1 MKFFRPEFF
10 GSAIFDSQNFSTV
23 FSETAACPSGAKPV
37 SAVMNGRRDIISSPV
52 AVYYELTRRC
62 NLHCQQCFASCRTAD
77 PSELPS
83 ETVFAVLRQLAA
95 AGVINVRFTGGEPSL
110 RSDLLQILE
119 YARGLGLVVSL
130 QTNGVYDDPDV
141 FVAKLA
147 ALACDQVT
155 VSVDGPP
162 DVHDALRG
170 AGAFA
175 SVHRSLQL
183 FAENRVPVR
192 INLLAHRQN
201 LARLEEIFAWATT
214 CSAGMNI
221 FHIRPIGRARNMQH
235 LLLDENALEELA
247 VRVKALQRQYPTYP
261 VACSAIGS
269 QRRPAPV
276 EIPVPAGFTALCLT
290 ADGRVW
296 PHHYASY
303 LNPEL
308 CLGRLP
314 DDDIVDIWSRSQ
326 VLDDFRK
333 TVVSHFKNCDQC
345 SRHGKSCYGFDF
357 EALIIE
363 RQLGIKGMLCSRFS
377 R

>member
-10 GSAIFDSQNFSTV
+10 GSVLFDTQNFSAV
-23 FSETAACPSGAKPV
+23 FSEIADCPSDAKPV
-37 SAVMNGRRDIISSPV
+37 SLVLNGRRDIISSPV

-77 PSELPS
+77 PSELPA

-95 AGVINVRFTGGEPSL
+95 AGVINVRFTGGEPSV

-119 YARGLGLVVSL
+119 YARGLGFVVSL
-130 QTNGVYDDPDV
+130 QTNGVYTDPED

-147 ALACDQVT
+147 AIGCDQVT
-155 VSVDGPP
+155 VSIDGPP
-162 DVHDALRG
+162 DIHDHLRG

-175 SVHRSLQL
+175 SVDRSLQL
-183 FAENRVPVR
+183 FAAYRVPVR

-201 LARLEEIFAWATT
+201 ISRLEEIFAWATA

-235 LLLDENALEELA
+235 LLLDENALEELGDG
-247 VRVKALQRQYPTYP
+247 VKALQLLYSEYP

-269 QRRPAPV
+269 QRRSAPV

-314 DDDIVDIWSRSQ
+314 EDDIVDIWSNRR
-326 VLDDFRK
+326 VLDEFRK

-363 RQLGIKGMLCSRFS
+363 RQLCIKGMLCSRFS